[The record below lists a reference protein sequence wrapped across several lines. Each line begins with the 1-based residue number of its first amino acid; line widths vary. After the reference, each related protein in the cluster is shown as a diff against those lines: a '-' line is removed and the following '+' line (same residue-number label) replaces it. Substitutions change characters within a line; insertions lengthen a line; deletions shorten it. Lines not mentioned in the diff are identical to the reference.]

1 MIYAAG
7 CTRDQG
13 GLPYHISTEEEII
26 TAITKTLKLF
36 LHNLPPP
43 VLITV
48 ARSTDDGY
56 CPPDQVRFND
66 FGEGLSLS
74 EYRCKSNE
82 HAYYYLFY
90 LQVNLIQT
98 LVLQTVK
105 DVFETD
111 DPYLHYENTSS

>member
-1 MIYAAG
+1 MDVVSAEASRLGQTPDWWMIYAAG

-13 GLPYHISTEEEII
+13 GLPYHISTEEEIK
-26 TAITKTLKLF
+26 TAITKTLKHF

-66 FGEGLSLS
+66 FGEG
-74 EYRCKSNE
+74 
-82 HAYYYLFY
+82 
-90 LQVNLIQT
+90 
-98 LVLQTVK
+98 
-105 DVFETD
+105 
-111 DPYLHYENTSS
+111 